1 MDILASIV
9 YWLFGVCLVST
20 LVVSVYR
27 LFTLIREPTGEPT
40 REPIRVTA
48 TLHTLEIPFETVVV
62 PIHSI
67 SQAITVSSAESCSI
81 KLNRY

>member
-1 MDILASIV
+1 MDLFLATGLSFV
-9 YWLFGVCLVST
+9 GVFLLFLLSL

-27 LFTLIREPTGEPT
+27 LLTIN

>member
-1 MDILASIV
+1 MDLFLATGLSFVGVFLLFLLSI
-9 YWLFGVCLVST
+9 

-27 LFTLIREPTGEPT
+27 LLTIN